1 MHKALHQQL
10 TLSGHIVLWILFHI
24 IKEPQMQYMMQI
36 PQFLPLSR
44 SMSEK
49 GKRESGINRV
59 SESQGDLYYMSY
71 LLTLEHRLKG
81 RNYVI
86 LDGEILS
93 GPLQLVHFL

>member
-1 MHKALHQQL
+1 
-10 TLSGHIVLWILFHI
+10 
-24 IKEPQMQYMMQI
+24 
-36 PQFLPLSR
+36 
-44 SMSEK
+44 MSEK

-59 SESQGDLYYMSY
+59 SKSQGDLYYMSY

-93 GPLQLVHFL
+93 APLQLVHFL